1 MSPLVIGVCVV
12 LFVLLCL
19 ACEKTRPLA
28 AAIVTLALL
37 CAVAKATGFM
47 GLL

>member
-1 MSPLVIGVCVV
+1 MSTFAILVGVV
-12 LFVLLCL
+12 LFMLLCL

-28 AAIVTLALL
+28 AAVVTFALL

-47 GLL
+47 GF